1 MTAATP
7 SPGPMTTLP
16 GYVAGIWTIDPM
28 HSEIGFSARHL
39 MVSKVRGKFTR
50 FGGVIETGERPE
62 DSRVTAT
69 IDLDS
74 VDTGAP
80 DRDEHLRSPDFFEV
94 ATHPTMTYRST
105 GVRVDRDDGYALEGE
120 LTLKGVTRSVS
131 LQLEVGGFGPDPFGG
146 VRAGFTASGEIRRSD
161 FGVAFN
167 PVTEAGGVVV
177 GDKVQLH
184 LEIEAILQQS

>member
-16 GYVAGIWTIDPM
+16 GYVAGTWTIDPV
-28 HSEIGFSARHL
+28 HSEIGFSVRHL

>member
-80 DRDEHLRSPDFFEV
+80 DRDEHLRSADFFEV

>member
-50 FGGVIETGERPE
+50 FGGEIETGERPE

-80 DRDEHLRSPDFFEV
+80 DRDEHLRSADFFEV

>member
-80 DRDEHLRSPDFFEV
+80 DRDEHLRSADFFEV

-131 LQLEVGGFGPDPFGG
+131 LRLEVGGFGPDPFGG